1 MKFGVKIY
9 REKDTAEYFKDKADF
24 LEVTTVPGTD
34 YGFLKNYPLPI
45 VIHAPHHKM
54 GVNHADSGNREQNR
68 KLFDSTLSIA
78 DDIHADKIVLHPGVL
93 SNERCSKEE
102 AVSAIKNLDQRVLIE
117 NLPIGHVEGGKLQ
130 EFLCMTYE
138 EVKEFLEKTGKGF
151 CFDIN
156 HGIDSEIECAKRF
169 SKDMPNYLSSKGY
182 LKALFPYVQCAR
194 YFHLGGQIIG
204 SLPHIEHTSFDNSNV
219 PLEEVLRMLPRNAEV
234 ALEVSTD
241 IRKIEDDLRM
251 VRTISAAAA

>member
-24 LEVTTVPGTD
+24 LEVTTVPDVD
-34 YGFLKNYPLPI
+34 YVFLRNYPLPI

-68 KLFDSTLSIA
+68 KLFDYARSLA
-78 DDIHADKIVLHPGVL
+78 DSVHSDKIVLHPGVL

-102 AVSAIKNLDQRVLIE
+102 AISAIRALDKRILIE
-117 NLPIGHVEGGKLQ
+117 NLPIGVVEGGILQ
-130 EFLCMTYE
+130 EFLCMTAE
-138 EVKEFLEKTGKGF
+138 EVEEFCKKTGKGF
-151 CFDIN
+151 CLDIN
-156 HGIDSEIECAKRF
+156 HAIDSAIIFGQEYI
-169 SKDMPNYLSSKGY
+169 SSLSDY
-182 LKALFPYVQCAR
+182 LKLNPA

-219 PLEEVLRMLPRNAEV
+219 SLEKVLRMLPRNAEV

>member
-68 KLFDSTLSIA
+68 KLFDSARSLA
-78 DDIHADKIVLHPGVL
+78 DNVRSNKIILHPGVL

-102 AVSAIKNLDQRVLIE
+102 AIRSIRGLDERVLIE
-117 NLPIGHVEGGKLQ
+117 NLPIGHLEEGRLQ
-130 EFLCMTYE
+130 EFLCMTSE
-138 EVKEFLEKTGKGF
+138 EMEEFCKKTGKGF

-156 HGIDSEIECAKRF
+156 HAIDSAIIFGQEYM
-169 SKDMPNYLSSKGY
+169 SSLSGY
-182 LKALFPYVQCAR
+182 LKLNPT
-194 YFHLGGQIIG
+194 YFHLGGQVIG

-234 ALEVSTD
+234 VLEVSTD
-241 IRKIEDDLRM
+241 IRKIEKDLGL
-251 VRTISAAAA
+251 VRAISSAA